1 MPAQDKERNALRNEH
16 RKPIPERTNNKRL
29 RLDLLPVCLQADL
42 LAPLNRQRDVKLN
55 TSPRSLLRA
64 PMPLV
69 DDLKRLLDKA
79 LGLQPGMQ
87 RSTRDGGGKLA
98 MNENV
103 GVSTDRG
110 GEVRVDGGGEA
121 VVTKGVASD

>member
-1 MPAQDKERNALRNEH
+1 
-16 RKPIPERTNNKRL
+16 
-29 RLDLLPVCLQADL
+29 
-42 LAPLNRQRDVKLN
+42 
-55 TSPRSLLRA
+55 
-64 PMPLV
+64 MPLV